1 MIECLYRKNKAY
13 KKQKILNYTKHIR
26 DKYFLVLFLTQ
37 CILEV
42 ERMKISLKFGVY
54 LAFEAENH

>member
-1 MIECLYRKNKAY
+1 MIECLYRKIKAY

-42 ERMKISLKFGVY
+42 ERMISLKFGVY
-54 LAFEAENH
+54 LAFEAKNH